1 MYTQLYL
8 EILKEALQD
17 GIEMDPKT
25 VVFEGDWIYLAQVSL
40 NCWLQKKESLPW
52 TLQSAS

>member
-52 TLQSAS
+52 TL